1 MLRLIQVALGQ
12 RKADLYIQ
20 NGHLVNVYSG
30 EILEGHN
37 IAIGDQRIAYIGPSR
52 EMITPETEVID
63 ATGAYLLPGYIDPHA
78 HVDFWA
84 NPLALTPRFLMSG
97 TTAVMADPHDIVGAV
112 GLAGLELLIEMTRD
126 LPLKFFF
133 SLPVSSPP
141 SQSSKVRTWFLWQP
155 WKATLPE
162 TKSWLS
168 AK

>member
-1 MLRLIQVALGQ
+1 MEPRQPSISVKKGLIQVALGQ

-37 IAIGDQRIAYIGPSR
+37 IAVCGQHIAYTGPSR

-63 ATGAYLLPGYIDPHA
+63 AAGAYLLPGYIDPHA

-84 NPLALTPRFLMSG
+84 NPLALTPHFLTSG

-112 GLAGLELLIEMTRD
+112 GLAGLDLLTEMTRD

-141 SQSSKVRTWFLWQP
+141 FPKF
-155 WKATLPE
+155 E
-162 TKSWLS
+162 G
-168 AK
+168 